1 MYRLVYRMVHLF
13 LENYSGL
20 HVSDFFDLIS
30 GSGSP
35 RQGFSSKN
43 THKIN
48 GGVPVLTAVR
58 SEAIGDDFFFF
69 STVPRGVGLHH
80 LQVFILMSFTH
91 FLELRDAERLCVS
104 TRDLADATR
113 GKIVVI
119 EASRVLYARIFVYGV
134 PHVITQRCVRARS
147 LTRLDRLRR
156 FLSISECP

>member
-58 SEAIGDDFFFF
+58 SEAIGDDFFFVF
-69 STVPRGVGLHH
+69 DRAQAEGL
-80 LQVFILMSFTH
+80 VCITSKSSF
-91 FLELRDAERLCVS
+91 
-104 TRDLADATR
+104 
-113 GKIVVI
+113 
-119 EASRVLYARIFVYGV
+119 
-134 PHVITQRCVRARS
+134 
-147 LTRLDRLRR
+147 
-156 FLSISECP
+156 